1 MCFQQNLPGGAKC
14 KNIPPQP
21 PLLHQKMDGLNL
33 SVWQSPAKVETATP
47 ELTQTENVGEEAV
60 VAVVPEE
67 LL

>member
-1 MCFQQNLPGGAKC
+1 
-14 KNIPPQP
+14 
-21 PLLHQKMDGLNL
+21 MDGLNL

-47 ELTQTENVGEEAV
+47 GLTQTENVGEEAV